1 MWYNRA
7 LFNHYYPIMNGVCA
21 VIAVFE
27 LSAAVYLHIVTYVG
41 VFVDNG
47 IFNIAPV
54 AYSHNWCIGSLCR
67 LYFFQC
73 LVIIAAHYIAILDS
87 GSYAYT
93 GTYTDN

>member
-7 LFNHYYPIMNGVCA
+7 LFNHYYPILNGVGA

-47 IFNIAPV
+47 IFNIASV
-54 AYSHNWCIGSLCR
+54 AYTHNGGIGSLRC
-67 LYFFQC
+67 LYFFQR
-73 LVIIAAHYIAILDS
+73 LVIIATHYIAILDS
-87 GSYAYT
+87 SAYT
-93 GTYTDN
+93 NAGTYADN